1 MASINIQVP
10 DGYLATAVVNEKPY
24 TVDPSA
30 MTPQALLHVFEYG
43 FQRIVNDKTGGKSK
57 DAAAKDK
64 AASDM
69 IARLVAAEY
78 KRRKIGASAVDPVV
92 KHIRGIL
99 RVLLG
104 NAAFAAKSAEYK
116 AFSEAADKEAYLDD
130 WFSTM
135 PEELAG
141 KVTAAAESA
150 LKREKALRESQAASI
165 AALAGDMA
173 AFATPVE
180 LLKPDEVETPAAK
193 ASKKSKK

>member
-1 MASINIQVP
+1 MANINITVP
-10 DGYLATAVVNEKPY
+10 DGYLATAVVADRPY
-24 TVDPSA
+24 TVSPKS
-30 MTPQALLHVFEYG
+30 MTNEALLHVFEYG

-57 DAAAKDK
+57 DAVAKDK

-130 WFSTM
+130 WFATM
-135 PEELAG
+135 PEALAE
-141 KVTAAAESA
+141 KVTTAANQA
-150 LKREKALRESQAASI
+150 LAREKALRESQAASI

-173 AFATPVE
+173 AFASPAE
-180 LLKPDEVETPAAK
+180 LIPAGDRETPAKK
-193 ASKKSKK
+193 ASKKSK

>member
-1 MASINIQVP
+1 MANINITVP

-57 DAAAKDK
+57 DAVAKDK

-78 KRRKIGASAVDPVV
+78 KRRKVGSSAVDPVI
-92 KHIRGIL
+92 KHARAIL
-99 RVLLG
+99 RTLLATG
-104 NAAFAAKSAEYK
+104 AFAAKLAEFK

-130 WFSTM
+130 WFETM
-135 PEELAG
+135 PQDLAD
-141 KVTAAAESA
+141 KVTAAALAS
-150 LKREKALRESQAASI
+150 LTREKALRESQAASI

-173 AFATPVE
+173 AFASPAE
-180 LLKPDEVETPAAK
+180 LIPAGDRETPAAK
-193 ASKKSKK
+193 ATKKSKK